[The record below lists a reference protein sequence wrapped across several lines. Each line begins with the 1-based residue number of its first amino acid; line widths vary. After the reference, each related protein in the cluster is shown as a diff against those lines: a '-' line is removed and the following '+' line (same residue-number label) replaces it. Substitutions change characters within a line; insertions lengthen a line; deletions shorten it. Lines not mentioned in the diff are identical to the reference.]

1 MTSYEEMPAGKAPD
15 TSTGYD
21 GAKASHKL
29 PIRTLVAASVGNAV
43 EWYDWT
49 IYATFSIYF
58 ATQIFSAETSRWPL
72 SSRYYL
78 RPRLLLPP
86 ARWLFAGPLRRR

>member
-1 MTSYEEMPAGKAPD
+1 MTSHEEMPVRKAPD

-21 GAKASHKL
+21 GAKAPHKL

-49 IYATFSIYF
+49 VYATLAVPWKTRRAF
-58 ATQIFSAETSRWPL
+58 ACRSADRNG
-72 SSRYYL
+72 R
-78 RPRLLLPP
+78 
-86 ARWLFAGPLRRR
+86 AGGLTTCCHDNRRA